1 MAESVQ
7 ETVRLP
13 ESLVKY
19 IDEHFVDTG
28 MFSSRADFV
37 YSAIR
42 YYYEDSIH
50 LFSRYAEVAY
60 SIRKEDP
67 YAAKQY
73 PTTLSLVKG
82 MMQNTRRFHHVD
94 DYSGNKIPILLRL
107 PPQFVKQYIRFI
119 NESCIYKNKADFF
132 NKAIEFYLDAQYYVQ
147 AIHAAIH
154 QRDGNAITY
163 YRDDAAMNT
172 IESIILESMVNDEWE
187 PVDVKDPS
195 KEDWLDDIKLS
206 NAFLSSY
213 NPEEYKKIASDARK

>member
-13 ESLVKY
+13 ESLVDY
-19 IDEHFVDTG
+19 IDKRFVESG
-28 MFSSRADFV
+28 LFSSRADFV

-67 YAAKQY
+67 YAAKLY
-73 PTTLSLVKG
+73 PTTLALVKG
-82 MMQNTRRFHHVD
+82 MMQNTRRMHRVD
-94 DYSGNKIPILLRL
+94 NYNGKKIPILLRL
-107 PPQFVKQYIRFI
+107 PPQFVKQYTRFI

-132 NKAIEFYLDAQYYVQ
+132 NKSLEFYLDAQFYVQ
-147 AIHAAIH
+147 SIHTAIH
-154 QRDGNAITY
+154 QRDGNGITH
-163 YRDDAAMNT
+163 YRDDMAMNDV
-172 IESIILESMVNDEWE
+172 ESIIQESVIGDEWE
-187 PVDVKDPS
+187 PVNIRDAA

-206 NAFLSSY
+206 SAFLSSFEPGEVKALSE
-213 NPEEYKKIASDARK
+213 NAHK